1 MSGTYTDEL
10 DVRSGWADPVADAQ
24 AVFRAVLLAMSF
36 PGRIQLLP
44 ARVAAT
50 IGVPQVATPAAWPA
64 ALAAVSLCLMDADS
78 PLYLHGTLDQPGARR
93 WLKFHAGASACDEP
107 GAAAFW
113 LARASEL
120 ATLPWDAMALGT
132 DDAPQVGA
140 TLCVEVDS
148 LADDLVEDL
157 PLAASEPLALR
168 LLGPGIAVDPKATRS
183 LVVAGLS
190 RGMWSRRGVM
200 VESFPRGFDLILTC
214 GSRLAALP
222 RTTRVELA

>member
-1 MSGTYTDEL
+1 MLGAHTDDL

-24 AVFRAVLLAMSF
+24 AVFRMVLLAMSF
-36 PGRIQLLP
+36 PGRIQSLP
-44 ARVAAT
+44 ARVTAT
-50 IGVPQVATPAAWPA
+50 MGVPQVATPVAWPA
-64 ALAAVSLCLMDADS
+64 ALAAVSLCLTDADT
-78 PLYLHGTLDQPGARR
+78 PLYLHGTLDQSGARR

-113 LARASEL
+113 LARASDL
-120 ATLPWDAMALGT
+120 PTLPWDAMALGT

-140 TLCVEVDS
+140 TLCVEVDG
-148 LADDLVEDL
+148 LADELTAEM

-168 LLGPGIAVDPKATRS
+168 LRGPGIAVDTQATRS

-190 RGMWSRRGVM
+190 RDMWSRRGAM

-214 GSRLAALP
+214 GPRLAALP